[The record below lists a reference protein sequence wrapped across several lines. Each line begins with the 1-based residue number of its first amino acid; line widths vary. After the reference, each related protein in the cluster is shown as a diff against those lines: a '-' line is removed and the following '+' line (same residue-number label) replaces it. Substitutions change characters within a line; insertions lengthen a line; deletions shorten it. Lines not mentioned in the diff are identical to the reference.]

1 MASLPDER
9 MPKAPLNLE
18 PDAEVRHPALPGAPI
33 PGAPIPNA
41 SPASTGAEESF
52 DASLL
57 DDPDYGQFL
66 EEFGHPEGE
75 HHGDHSDG
83 EILAGVVISVNESDV
98 IVDIGQKS
106 EGIVSRFQFAEELN
120 IGDQIEVMIERP
132 GSTPEGFL
140 YLSHEKV
147 RRLRHW
153 DTLEQAM
160 NENLLVMGRVLE
172 KVKGGL
178 SVDVG
183 VRAFMPSS
191 QIDVKPAHNTDAL
204 IGQDI
209 PVRIIKLHRRKGNVV
224 VSRRMAVEEEVNA
237 RRSATLENIQEG
249 SILEGVVKNLTE
261 YGAFV
266 DLGGIDGLLHISD
279 LSYGRVHH
287 PKELVESGQT
297 ITVKVLRYDQEKGR
311 ISLGL
316 KQLYPDPW
324 ETAVERFP
332 IGSHLGGRVVSVTD
346 YGAFVEIEPGV
357 EGLIHIS
364 EMTWSR
370 RMKHPSKV
378 VKAGDMVE
386 AVVLDIRP
394 QDKRV
399 SLGLKQLEADP
410 WTTLG
415 ERYSIGSVVEGR
427 VRKLTDF
434 GAFIEIEEG
443 VDGLVHVSDMSW
455 TKHVKHPSELLK
467 KGQMVQAVILQ
478 IDSGAR
484 RLSLGIKQLEPD
496 AWESYFQTHMVN
508 EIVRGKIVR
517 AAQFGVFVE
526 LAPGVEGLCHNSEVP
541 PQGDEPVRG
550 RTSAQLLEV
559 LPVGSEHDFKI
570 IRMSENE
577 KKIGLSMKSAGE
589 EKDRQRVKGYQQQA
603 QEASAAFGAVPSGE
617 ENSEEEER

>member
-9 MPKAPLNLE
+9 MPQAPLNPRDNQDE
-18 PDAEVRHPALPGAPI
+18 QHPALPGAPQ
-33 PGAPIPNA
+33 APVA
-41 SPASTGAEESF
+41 GEEEAF
-52 DASLL
+52 NASLL
-57 DDPDYGQFL
+57 DDPDYEQFL
-66 EEFGHPEGE
+66 EEFGHPEGHPEE
-75 HHGDHSDG
+75 HHDG
-83 EILAGVVISVNESDV
+83 EVLQGTVVSVGENDV
-98 IVDIGQKS
+98 IVDIGLKS
-106 EGIVSRFQFAEELN
+106 EGVVPRFQFPAELN
-120 IGDQIEVMIERP
+120 IGDPVEVMIERP
-132 GSTPEGFL
+132 GMSAEGFL

-147 RRLRHW
+147 RRIKHW

-160 NENLLVMGRVLE
+160 NEGLLIMGHVLG

-183 VRAFMPSS
+183 VRAFMPNS
-191 QIDVKPAHNTDAL
+191 QVDMKPTHNVDFL

-209 PVRIIKLHRRKGNVV
+209 PVRILKLHRRKGNVV
-224 VSRRMAVEEEVNA
+224 VSRRMAIEEEVLA
-237 RRSATLENIQEG
+237 RRSATLEHVHEG
-249 SILEGVVKNLTE
+249 AVLEGVVKNLTD

-287 PKELVESGQT
+287 PKEVVHSGQT
-297 ITVKVLRYDQEKGR
+297 ITVKVLRYDADKGR

-316 KQLYPDPW
+316 KQLYQDPW
-324 ETAVERFP
+324 ENAVERFP
-332 IGSHLGGRVVSVTD
+332 IGSRLQGKIVSVTD
-346 YGAFVEIEPGV
+346 YGAFVEIEAGV

-370 RMKHPSKV
+370 RMKHPTKV
-378 VKAGDMVE
+378 VKAGEMIE

-455 TKHVKHPSELLK
+455 TKHIKHPSELLK

-478 IDSGAR
+478 IDSNAR

-496 AWESYFQTHMVN
+496 AWETFFANHMVN
-508 EIVRGKIVR
+508 DLVKGKVVR

-526 LAPGVEGLCHNSEVP
+526 VAPGVEALCHNSEVP
-541 PQGDEPVRG
+541 PREGEQVRG
-550 RTSAQLLEV
+550 RTVQQLMQI
-559 LPVGSEHDFKI
+559 LPIGSEHEFKI
-570 IRMSENE
+570 IRMNESE
-577 KKIGLSMKSAGE
+577 KKIGLSLKGAGDE
-589 EKDRQRVKGYQQQA
+589 RDRARMEGYQQQA
-603 QEASAAFGAVPSGE
+603 QQASAAFGGGSAPEAEVE
-617 ENSEEEER
+617 YSEEEQ

>member
-9 MPKAPLNLE
+9 NAEAPLKPQHRDVE
-18 PDAEVRHPALPGAPI
+18 EHPVMPGAPVE
-33 PGAPIPNA
+33 GVE
-41 SPASTGAEESF
+41 AEQDSSSGEENYEQMM
-52 DASLL
+52 AE
-57 DDPDYGQFL
+57 YGHI
-66 EEFGHPEGE
+66 EENH
-75 HHGDHSDG
+75 DG
-83 EILAGVVISVNESDV
+83 EVILGHILSISDDTV
-98 IVDIGQKS
+98 IVDIGQKT
-106 EGIVSRFQFAEELN
+106 EGFVPRDQFLQEIN
-120 IGDQIEVMIERP
+120 VGDQIEVVVDRS
-132 GSTPEGFL
+132 GTSPEGFL

-160 NENLLVMGRVLE
+160 NEGLLVSGHVLA

-183 VRAFMPSS
+183 VRAFMPAS
-191 QIDVKPAHNTDAL
+191 QIDLRPTHNLDQFV
-204 IGQDI
+204 GQDI
-209 PVRIIKLHRRKGNVV
+209 PVRILKLNRRKGNVV
-224 VSRRMAVEEEVNA
+224 VSRRMAIEEEVTA
-237 RRSATLENIQEG
+237 KRSAALESIFEG
-249 SILEGVVKNLTE
+249 AVLEGTIKNLTD

-279 LSYGRVHH
+279 MSYGRVNH
-287 PKELVESGQT
+287 PSDVVASGQPV
-297 ITVKVLRYDQEKGR
+297 TVRVLRFDREKGR
-311 ISLGL
+311 ISLGM
-316 KQLYPDPW
+316 KQLFVDPW
-324 ETAVERFP
+324 ETAVERYV
-332 IGSHLGGRVVSVTD
+332 IGSHLQGRVVSVTD

-370 RMKHPSKV
+370 RMKHPGKV
-378 VKAGDMVE
+378 VKPGEMVE
-386 AVVLDIRP
+386 AIVLDIRP

-415 ERYSIGSVVEGR
+415 ERYSVGSVVEGR

-443 VDGLVHVSDMSW
+443 IDGLVHVSDMSW

-478 IDSGAR
+478 IDTGHR

-496 AWESYFQTHMVN
+496 AWETFFNTHMVN
-508 EIVRGKIVR
+508 EIVTGKVVR
-517 AAQFGVFVE
+517 VANFGVFVE

-541 PQGDEPVRG
+541 GSESRG
-550 RTSAQLLEV
+550 AGAAP
-559 LPVGSEHDFKI
+559 LPVGSEHEFKI
-570 IRMSENE
+570 IRMNETE
-577 KKIGLSMKSAGE
+577 KKIGLSMKAVGE
-589 EKDRQRVKGYQQQA
+589 EKDRARLKGYQEQA
-603 QEASAAFGAVPSGE
+603 EAASQSFEAQNQDGE
-617 ENSEEEER
+617 EG